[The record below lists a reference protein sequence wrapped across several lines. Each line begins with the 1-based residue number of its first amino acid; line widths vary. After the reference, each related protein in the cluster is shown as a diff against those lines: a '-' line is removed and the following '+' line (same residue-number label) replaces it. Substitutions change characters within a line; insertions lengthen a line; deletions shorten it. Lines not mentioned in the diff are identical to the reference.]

1 MTTIPPG
8 ARTVSM
14 APASNGHRAHGELST
29 PLPTANRPRRYVAL
43 AVVLIVGFA
52 ALGYWAYARA
62 GGKVDVLVAAREI
75 PAGHVI
81 TSADLT
87 STAVAG
93 GITAVAAGHL
103 SEVVGHPAAVTIL
116 ARTPVQLAMITTGSA
131 LPVGDVLVGVAEAP
145 GQIPSSGLAAGDTV
159 EVVQLPAKTAA
170 PSSVASPMLAT
181 ATVFD
186 VRTDPAVEGGSLL
199 TLEIPK
205 AAAYPVTA
213 ASDAGLVALVQ
224 VPGSG
229 S

>member
-8 ARTVSM
+8 ARTVPM
-14 APASNGHRAHGELST
+14 APASNGHRAPGGLST

-43 AVVLIVGFA
+43 AVALIVGCA

-62 GGKVDVLVAAREI
+62 AGKVDVLVAARQI

-87 STAVAG
+87 STPVAG
-93 GITAVAAGHL
+93 GITAVAADHL
-103 SEVVGHPAAVTIL
+103 AEVVGHPAAVTIL
-116 ARTPVQLAMITTGSA
+116 ARTPMQLAMITTGNA
-131 LPVGDVLVGVAEAP
+131 LPAGDVLVGVAESP
-145 GQIPSSGLAAGDTV
+145 GQIPSSGLAAGDV
-159 EVVQLPAKTAA
+159 VMVVQLPLKTAA
-170 PSSVASPMLAT
+170 PSSVDSPLLAT

-186 VRTDPAVEGGSLL
+186 VRANPAAEGGSLL